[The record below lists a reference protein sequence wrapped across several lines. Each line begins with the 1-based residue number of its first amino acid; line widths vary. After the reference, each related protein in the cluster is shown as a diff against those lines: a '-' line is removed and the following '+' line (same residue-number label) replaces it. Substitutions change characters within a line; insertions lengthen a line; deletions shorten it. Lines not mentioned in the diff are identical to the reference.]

1 MRCDYSFSSP
11 VWSLITDDAKDFV
24 SSLIVLNPKERLNAK
39 QALEHAWIKNQESL
53 SNDIPPVELM
63 EGIEASLLNYA
74 NASELKKMA
83 LNVIAHKSSSEEIVM
98 MRDAFR
104 HYDTEKDG
112 YISYDEFCNALKE
125 CSLDEKTLNSVF
137 NSIDVDK
144 NGKIS
149 YCEFLAA
156 ALEART
162 NIDEERVADAF
173 DHLDHSDTGFISKED
188 LASLLGHDKNSEDVQ
203 RLIQGADTDKDGKI
217 SFQEFLAVFRKEER
231 RLAHAVVSIESENTN
246 GDSANLM
253 GLDAVIPG
261 GKFDKASN

>member
-1 MRCDYSFSSP
+1 MLCNPNRTLLPSPSDRRRLIDKIMRCDYTFNSP
-11 VWSLITDDAKDFV
+11 VWDLISDDAKDFV

-39 QALEHAWIKNQESL
+39 QAIEHEWIKNQDSL
-53 SNDIPPVELM
+53 SNEIPPAELM

-98 MRDAFR
+98 MRDAFH

-112 YISYDEFCNALKE
+112 YLTYDEFHDALKE
-125 CSLDEKTLNSVF
+125 CNLDETTLNSVF

-144 NGKIS
+144 SGTIS

-173 DHLDHSDTGFISKED
+173 DHLDKSDTGFISKED
-188 LASLLGHDKNSEDVQ
+188 LASLLGRDKNSEDVQ
-203 RLIQGADTDKDGKI
+203 RLIREADTDKDGQ
-217 SFQEFLAVFRKEER
+217 STFMNCTDAC
-231 RLAHAVVSIESENTN
+231 SEYMN
-246 GDSANLM
+246 DM
-253 GLDAVIPG
+253 PW
-261 GKFDKASN
+261 